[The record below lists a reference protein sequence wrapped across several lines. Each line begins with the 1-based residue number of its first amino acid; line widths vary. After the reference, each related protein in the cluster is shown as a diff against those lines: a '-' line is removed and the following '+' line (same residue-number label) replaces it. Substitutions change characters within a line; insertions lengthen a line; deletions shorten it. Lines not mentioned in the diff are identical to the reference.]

1 MRLQLKQWAIE
12 GDTQAAAS
20 AVLSMRTTAASLI
33 YAFAPDPPPLR
44 RRSFRA
50 VCERR
55 GHRAF
60 RVFFMRYAYG
70 MVVHVVRDVLSE
82 SELCLCFAAFKHRA

>member
-1 MRLQLKQWAIE
+1 MGLQLKQWAIE

-33 YAFAPDPPPLR
+33 YAFAPDPQPLR

-70 MVVHVVRDVLSE
+70 MVVVRDVLSE